1 MGILA
6 ISARDK
12 HSPIHLTNAKNFVAD
27 EVIPRTIDPAGFIQA
42 VSQLVG

>member
-12 HSPIHLTNAKNFVAD
+12 YSPIHLTNAKNFGAD
-27 EVIPRTIDPAGFIQA
+27 EVMPKPIDPAGFIQA
-42 VSQLVG
+42 VYQLVG